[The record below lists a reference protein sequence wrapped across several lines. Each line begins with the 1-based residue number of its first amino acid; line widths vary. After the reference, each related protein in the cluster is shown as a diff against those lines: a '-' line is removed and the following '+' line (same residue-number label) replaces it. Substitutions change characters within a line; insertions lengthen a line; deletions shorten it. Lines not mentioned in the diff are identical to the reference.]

1 MSLPARL
8 PAEWR
13 TRADEL
19 EPFAAPAAVAFR
31 RAADELESALR
42 EAADTELT
50 LTEAARESGY
60 SDRRLRELIA
70 DGSIPQAGRKHA
82 PRLRRGDLPKK
93 AKAKDAGA
101 GYDARAD
108 AAALLRAM

>member
-1 MSLPARL
+1 MT
-8 PAEWR
+8 PAECPPAWR
-13 TRADEL
+13 TRAAEL
-19 EPFAAPAAVAFR
+19 ERYAPAAAEAFR
-31 RAADELESALR
+31 VVAGELDAALR
-42 EAADTELT
+42 EQGDTELT

-70 DGSIPQAGRKHA
+70 DGSIPQAGRKGA
-82 PRLRRGDLPKK
+82 PRVRRGDLPKK

-108 AAALLRAM
+108 AAQLLRSM